1 MHALLTEGEK
11 EGGQMERSE
20 GEWCE
25 WGGETESAQLKMQY
39 VFAQKQGRSIMQVP
53 DTRGET
59 CSSQG

>member
-25 WGGETESAQLKMQY
+25 WGGETESAQLKM
-39 VFAQKQGRSIMQVP
+39 
-53 DTRGET
+53 
-59 CSSQG
+59 